1 MFILLCQ
8 HRPCEVSSRW
18 LRTVGQIPDLKSLLL
33 DSHAGSHSHAAVR
46 TKTARL
52 QIKERVKMREEL
64 RLHSTCTKSQ
74 WAIELHG
81 CHASI

>member
-1 MFILLCQ
+1 MVEDSWTDPRFKIA
-8 HRPCEVSSRW
+8 
-18 LRTVGQIPDLKSLLL
+18 LL
-33 DSHAGSHSHAAVR
+33 DSHARSHSHAAVR